1 MSLIEDI
8 QNCSKCPL
16 RSKLNEFEKPNI
28 GVGSNKPKVM
38 IIIDNNVSESI
49 FLIDGIKLEYLE
61 KNIKLYN
68 INKSNLYITPMIKC
82 ARKPTVK
89 SMNACLNWISE
100 EMKVLKPEHIIMLS
114 SNFDVSYCTTFPK
127 PIEWYDVSLAKL
139 ASSTAMD
146 TKYTD
151 TIFRKIKQYCD

>member
-68 INKSNLYITPMIKC
+68 INKSSLYITPMVKC

-89 SMNACLNWISE
+89 SMRQCLNWISE
-100 EMKVLKPEHIIMLS
+100 EMRVLNPERVIMIS
-114 SNFDVSYCTTFPK
+114 SNFDISYCASFPK
-127 PIEWYDVSLAKL
+127 PIDWYDVSLAKL

-151 TIFRKIKQYCD
+151 AIFRKIKQYCD

>member
-89 SMNACLNWISE
+89 SMKACLNWISE
-100 EMKVLKPEHIIMLS
+100 EMRVLNPERIIMIS
-114 SNFDVSYCTTFPK
+114 SNFDVSYRTTFPK
-127 PIEWYDVSLAKL
+127 SIEWYDVSLAKL